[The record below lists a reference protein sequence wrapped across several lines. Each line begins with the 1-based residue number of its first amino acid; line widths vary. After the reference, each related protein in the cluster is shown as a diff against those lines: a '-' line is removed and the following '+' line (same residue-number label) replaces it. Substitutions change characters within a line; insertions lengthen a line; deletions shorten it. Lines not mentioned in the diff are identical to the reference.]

1 LFDKEAIHEK
11 EIDGDGKERLL
22 CIKKKKK
29 GRDVVEMLFCN
40 GEG

>member
-1 LFDKEAIHEK
+1 VTLVFV
-11 EIDGDGKERLL
+11 GSYGNGKERLL

-40 GEG
+40 GKG